1 MRANDPAPGEDA
13 PLRGSRAEGP
23 RLIPTKTNRV
33 DTGEIGPGPRDR
45 GSESATH
52 PGPLTGTVY
61 LIGAG
66 PGAAD
71 LITLRGLR
79 RLRAADVIVYDRL
92 IDASLLDEA
101 RADAERIYVG
111 KGPRHHTLP
120 QRAIN
125 ALLVE
130 RARQGHTVARLK
142 GGDPFVFG
150 RGGEEAL
157 TLAAAGI
164 PFEVIPGV
172 TSAVAVPALAGIPVT
187 HRVLASHFTVVTG
200 HTCDETGPDS
210 VNWELLAALGGSLVI
225 LMGVAALPAITARL
239 LAAGLDPDTAAAVI
253 QNGTMPE
260 QRSVRARLA
269 EIARAAAEAGIGSP
283 AVTVIGATAGLAS
296 TLDSNTLSRYT
307 CSTPIGG

>member
-1 MRANDPAPGEDA
+1 MT
-13 PLRGSRAEGP
+13 GS
-23 RLIPTKTNRV
+23 V
-33 DTGEIGPGPRDR
+33 
-45 GSESATH
+45 
-52 PGPLTGTVY
+52 VF
-61 LIGAG
+61 IGAG

-79 RLRAADVIVYDRL
+79 RLRAADVVVYDRL
-92 IDASLLDEA
+92 IDPSLLDEA

-120 QRAIN
+120 QRDIN

-130 RARQGHTVARLK
+130 RARRGRTVARLK

-157 TLAAAGI
+157 ALAAAGI

-187 HRVLASHFTVVTG
+187 HRGLATHFTVVTG
-200 HTCDETGPDS
+200 HTCDEASPDA
-210 VNWELLAALGGSLVI
+210 VNWEHLAALGGTLTI

-239 LAAGLDPDTAAAVI
+239 LAAGLDPTTPAAVI

-260 QRSVRARLA
+260 RRIVRAPLA
-269 EIARAAAEAGIGSP
+269 EIARAAAEASITSP
-283 AVTVIGATAGLAS
+283 AVTVIGATAALAS